1 MAHPHCPCT
10 RATLGELAVLMA
22 RVQKRVNAVVVFV
35 VPNGVPEKW
44 EETDLWRNAAQIAA
58 RPISGLRRG
67 CFLGASIGKLPPQ
80 VVEIVGLEGRCA
92 PWISFEFGR
101 ASFQLGNLLRRLLP
115 F

>member
-44 EETDLWRNAAQIAA
+44 EETDLWRNAAQIPGVRVLKDVGGKEAA
-58 RPISGLRRG
+58 VLARS
-67 CFLGASIGKLPPQ
+67 LPAK
-80 VVEIVGLEGRCA
+80 RCSMA
-92 PWISFEFGR
+92 RTEHCSL
-101 ASFQLGNLLRRLLP
+101 AAA
-115 F
+115 